1 MFEKNAPSYNTI
13 RDCGKIKDFPIKRNY
28 DFKKACETS
37 KVLNYFAKGGHLS
50 KVLPIHRTIYI

>member
-37 KVLNYFAKGGHLS
+37 KVLNDSAKGGHFRYT
-50 KVLPIHRTIYI
+50 LPLLGSSG